1 MGVDMDGNGVGEPV
15 YSWKK
20 PIPSHSQLKLRTDD
34 DFTEHLGLQWQWNHN
49 PDNKYWSLSEKS
61 GWLTIHA
68 QPADSLK
75 MCRNMLTQK
84 VIGYKSECT
93 TLITSK
99 DDCYAGIFCSGKQ
112 FLGAGLSPDGIFF
125 ESKGQRVLVR
135 EGKFKKLYLRI
146 TFDCIQNQ
154 HQFSYS
160 TDGKHFTHISQ
171 PFSLQSGYWKGIR
184 TGIFCYG
191 NNGEAQ
197 FDFFRQRIEESK

>member
-1 MGVDMDGNGVGEPV
+1 
-15 YSWKK
+15 
-20 PIPSHSQLKLRTDD
+20 
-34 DFTEHLGLQWQWNHN
+34 
-49 PDNKYWSLSEKS
+49 
-61 GWLTIHA
+61 
-68 QPADSLK
+68 
-75 MCRNMLTQK
+75 MLTQK

-112 FLGAGLSPDGIFF
+112 FLGAGLSP
-125 ESKGQRVLVR
+125 ERTLVR

-160 TDGKHFTHISQ
+160 TDGKNFTHISQ

-197 FDFFRQRIEESK
+197 LYTYAKELIPDNDWRGVHVPDGMWG